1 MYDFI
6 FLPTGLERTTTSKGR
21 TVHDLARP
29 CRCWA
34 VWPSSLVQMSKRKG
48 RSHFH
53 WPNFHIFQGMD
64 GDGTT
69 YGADWCCDY
78 HAMIQCLV
86 AVCCSVA
93 QVVISNPFFTLL
105 ISSNYATP
113 YTAIST
119 GGWDEPLIFSN
130 RNRRSPWNLRG
141 LALRCP
147 AAFDI
152 FDWSFCT
159 ISCWIVHFV
168 KGKLQ
173 KLLTQQQN

>member
-1 MYDFI
+1 MISRGHVDAGQCDPAHWYKCRSAKAGAISIGQISTFSRGWGWYDI
-6 FLPTGLERTTTSKGR
+6 
-21 TVHDLARP
+21 
-29 CRCWA
+29 
-34 VWPSSLVQMSKRKG
+34 
-48 RSHFH
+48 
-53 WPNFHIFQGMD
+53 
-64 GDGTT
+64 
-69 YGADWCCDY
+69 WCCDY
-78 HAMIQCLV
+78 RAMIQCLV

-93 QVVISNPFFTLL
+93 QVVISNPLFTLL